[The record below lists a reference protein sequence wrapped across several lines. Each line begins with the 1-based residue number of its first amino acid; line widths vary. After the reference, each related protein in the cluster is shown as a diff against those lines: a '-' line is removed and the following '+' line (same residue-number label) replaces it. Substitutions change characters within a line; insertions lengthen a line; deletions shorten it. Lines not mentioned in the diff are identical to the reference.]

1 MMIVSAEALYA
12 DVELPARILKNTK
25 IRMGGLELELRGGTS
40 IDLPLKVLAPLR
52 SEGVADIDPS
62 RLYSLQELN
71 KMRWVEERSQELQG
85 IEESFY
91 LKAGLT
97 LRWIEE
103 QARSSD
109 DPALLT
115 RARRTRAVIVDI
127 LRRRMYKIARLA
139 VTNPL
144 PSKAHMKNM
153 TREERLLYA
162 NLCHL
167 LESWHSQMISM
178 LEGGLPC
185 LRRSRR

>member
-1 MMIVSAEALYA
+1 MTVAE
-12 DVELPARILKNTK
+12 
-25 IRMGGLELELRGGTS
+25 RM
-40 IDLPLKVLAPLR
+40 
-52 SEGVADIDPS
+52 
-62 RLYSLQELN
+62 
-71 KMRWVEERSQELQG
+71 
-85 IEESFY
+85 
-91 LKAGLT
+91 
-97 LRWIEE
+97 
-103 QARSSD
+103 
-109 DPALLT
+109 
-115 RARRTRAVIVDI
+115 ARRTRAVIVDI